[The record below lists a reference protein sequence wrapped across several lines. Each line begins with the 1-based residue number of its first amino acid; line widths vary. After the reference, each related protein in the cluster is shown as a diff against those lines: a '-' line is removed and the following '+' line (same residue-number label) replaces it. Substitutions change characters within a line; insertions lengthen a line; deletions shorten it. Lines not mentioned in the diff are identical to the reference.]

1 MFLDS
6 FTVPLSFAIFNYLSF
21 GSKTTKTTVIHSLP
35 LKTRR
40 DIVPLHSSSGSTTS
54 STHIDCPDKLQETDK
69 VFEGLHEQLEKTS
82 FRTQTR
88 SHSFSASLPGARGM
102 SIDILPDEVLLRIFD
117 FYRKGRMH
125 KLPEWRDLRLVCGRW
140 HQLII
145 SSPRRLHL
153 YLRCARRT
161 PVRKNL
167 GLWPTFPIIIDYVD
181 YPNHNTQKCPPSPD
195 EEEDIFAALEHPD
208 RISCLKLPVTKLLSE
223 KVAAVAQEQ
232 FPILTEL
239 SFVSGKDKNVSA
251 LPSEFLGGCAPR
263 LRQIILEGIPFPTL
277 PTHLSSATKLFVL
290 TLKRIPHTG
299 YISPEAMVASLALST
314 RLVVLYIEFH
324 LSTSL
329 PDRSDTGRRVAT
341 PSQVVLPDLTFFIFR
356 GAGKY
361 LEDLVAQIE
370 APRLKF
376 FNITYLPVDQLT
388 FSEHELPSFD
398 GHVTRSRVRER

>member
-6 FTVPLSFAIFNYLSF
+6 FTVSLSFAIFNYLSF
-21 GSKTTKTTVIHSLP
+21 GSKTTKTTAIHSLP
-35 LKTRR
+35 FKTRR

-82 FRTQTR
+82 FRTQTK
-88 SHSFSASLPGARGM
+88 SLSFLASLPGARGM
-102 SIDILPDEVLLRIFD
+102 SIDILPDDVLLRIFD
-117 FYRKGRMH
+117 FYQKGCMH
-125 KLPEWRDLRLVCGRW
+125 RLPEWRDLRLVYGRW

-145 SSPRRLHL
+145 SSPRLLHL

-181 YPNHNTQKCPPSPD
+181 YPNHKTQKCPPSPD

-239 SFVSGKDKNVSA
+239 SFVSGKDENVSA

-263 LRQIILEGIPFPTL
+263 L
-277 PTHLSSATKLFVL
+277 
-290 TLKRIPHTG
+290 
-299 YISPEAMVASLALST
+299 
-314 RLVVLYIEFH
+314 
-324 LSTSL
+324 
-329 PDRSDTGRRVAT
+329 
-341 PSQVVLPDLTFFIFR
+341 
-356 GAGKY
+356 
-361 LEDLVAQIE
+361 
-370 APRLKF
+370 
-376 FNITYLPVDQLT
+376 
-388 FSEHELPSFD
+388 
-398 GHVTRSRVRER
+398 